1 MNKRALITGIG
12 GQDGS
17 LLAELLLDQGYD
29 VSGIVRRSG
38 ASYPNLEPL
47 RERIDLV
54 EADLSDQL
62 ALVRA
67 LRATRPHEV
76 YNLASVSFVPAS
88 WEHPV
93 LTAELAAVGVTA
105 LLEAIREV
113 DATIRFYQASSSEI
127 FGEPRE
133 SPQTEETPLSPL
145 TPYGVAKAY
154 AHFIV
159 RSYRIRYGLHASAGI
174 LYNHESP
181 RRPLEFV
188 PRKVA
193 HAAAAISLGLE
204 GELWL
209 GDLDSRRDWG
219 YAGDYVRAMWLMVQ
233 QDEGDDYVV
242 ATGVTRSVRDLVET
256 AFEHVGLDSR
266 EYVHIDESLQ
276 RGTAELHNLVGDPAK
291 AKRELGW
298 EPTVVV
304 RGARPADG
312 RRRARAAP
320 RRSRTGHLVTGPSE
334 RLGRRGDQ
342 CGVAL
347 SEPKRER
354 ALQLLDALRRPAG
367 VDEALAEV
375 LEREVLELGRF
386 DASERGGLAQHRDA
400 CVVLVPAAMRLADP
414 DHRLDPCGLVGSCGQ
429 APSQVVERLVGPAE
443 DARRVAQIAQQ
454 PRLGARVALRQL
466 RLGSDDRGFDRLGV
480 CRDLA
485 QPFVPLGER

>member
-1 MNKRALITGIG
+1 MQKRALITGIG

-17 LLAELLLDQGYD
+17 LLAELLLDQGYE
-29 VSGIVRRSG
+29 VSGIVRRTG
-38 ASYPNLEPL
+38 ASYPNLESI

-54 EADLSDQL
+54 EADLSDQM

-88 WEHPV
+88 WEQPV

-113 DATIRFYQASSSEI
+113 DASIRFYQASSSEI
-127 FGEPRE
+127 FGEPLE
-133 SPQTEETPLSPL
+133 SPQNEETPLSPL

-188 PRKVA
+188 PRKIA

-209 GDLDSRRDWG
+209 GDLDARRDWG
-219 YAGDYVRAMWLMVQ
+219 YAADYVRAMWLMVQ

-242 ATGVTRSVRDLVET
+242 ATGITRSVRELVET
-256 AFEHVGLDSR
+256 AFERVGLDSR

-276 RGTAELHNLVGDPAK
+276 RGKAELHNLVGDPAK
-291 AKRELGW
+291 AKAKLGW
-298 EPTVVV
+298 EPTVSFE
-304 RGARPADG
+304 G
-312 RRRARAAP
+312 
-320 RRSRTGHLVTGPSE
+320 LVQLLVDAELE
-334 RLGRRGDQ
+334 RLSGEVQ
-342 CGVAL
+342 
-347 SEPKRER
+347 
-354 ALQLLDALRRPAG
+354 PASS
-367 VDEALAEV
+367 
-375 LEREVLELGRF
+375 R
-386 DASERGGLAQHRDA
+386 
-400 CVVLVPAAMRLADP
+400 
-414 DHRLDPCGLVGSCGQ
+414 
-429 APSQVVERLVGPAE
+429 
-443 DARRVAQIAQQ
+443 
-454 PRLGARVALRQL
+454 
-466 RLGSDDRGFDRLGV
+466 
-480 CRDLA
+480 
-485 QPFVPLGER
+485 